1 MHYRLHNDDFLS
13 RDLAWMFPLY
23 WENSLEMEGFFVI
36 SGSRDTINTQARFLH
51 LMNEGQGVSKSET
64 MQNHS
69 DSFLSHLCMG
79 KKISSCIRYEK
90 RKQMIGIQKMIGN

>member
-23 WENSLEMEGFFVI
+23 WENSPEMEGFSVI
-36 SGSRDTINTQARFLH
+36 SGSRDTINTQARLLH
-51 LMNEGQGVSKSET
+51 LMNEGQGVLKSET

-69 DSFLSHLCMG
+69 DLFLSHLCMG
-79 KKISSCIRYEK
+79 KKSLVVSDMKKENK
-90 RKQMIGIQKMIGN
+90 